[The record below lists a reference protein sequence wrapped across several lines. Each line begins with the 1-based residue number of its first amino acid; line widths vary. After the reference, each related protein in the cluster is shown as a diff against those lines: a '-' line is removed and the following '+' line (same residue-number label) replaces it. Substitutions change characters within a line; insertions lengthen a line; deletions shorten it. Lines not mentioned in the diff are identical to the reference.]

1 MSLDDRA
8 ARLLD
13 IGMLAV
19 DQVREDPT
27 WARAALGRLEPGELL
42 DVATLLA
49 ACVDPERPVVELLA
63 WHLDGRSP
71 DAQRDESGEAPMAIR
86 RDVDVLVRER
96 FQLPERSAA

>member
-1 MSLDDRA
+1 MSTYAEIVTELDDRA

-19 DQVREDPT
+19 DQIREDPT
-27 WARAALGRLEPGELL
+27 WARNTLGRLQPAELL

-63 WHLDGRSP
+63 WHLDGPGP
-71 DAQRDESGEAPMAIR
+71 DGRRDDSGEAPRALACAR
-86 RDVDVLVRER
+86 QHD
-96 FQLPERSAA
+96 